1 MSIRFAK
8 MHGIGND
15 FVIIDARTQ
24 TIDWSLDLAQRIADR
39 HFGVGCDQ
47 LITIHAGENGALARY
62 RILNQDGSV
71 AGQCGNGLRCVA
83 AWLWRDDPELPNPL
97 QIDGDAGRMVCER
110 LADGRIRAA
119 IGEPVFDP
127 AAIPLLADAPAAHYL
142 LDVGAAE
149 IEIGAVSM
157 GNPHCLLLVPSVD
170 TAPVATLGP
179 LIERHP
185 RFPDRVN
192 VGFAELV
199 SRQTIRLRVFER
211 GVGETLACG
220 SGASAAVAVLRQRDL
235 VDPTVQVDLP
245 GGRLDITWTGPGSSL
260 LMSGPAQ
267 FVFDGIWNHD

>member
-1 MSIRFAK
+1 MSIRFTK

-15 FVIIDARTQ
+15 FVIIDARSQ
-24 TIDWSLDLAQRIADR
+24 PVDWSAELAEQIADR

-47 LITIHAGENGALARY
+47 LITIHAGTDGAAARY

-83 AWLWRDDPELPNPL
+83 AWLWRDNPALPNPL
-97 QIDGDAGRMVCER
+97 LIDGDAGRMVCER

-119 IGEPVFDP
+119 IGEPMFAP
-127 AAIPLLADAPAAHYL
+127 AQIPFMADEPAAHYL
-142 LDVGAAE
+142 LELADGS
-149 IEIGAVSM
+149 IDIGAVSM
-157 GNPHCLLLVPSVD
+157 GNPHCLVVVPSVD
-170 TAPVATLGP
+170 QAPVATLGA
-179 LIERHP
+179 LLERHP

-192 VGFAELV
+192 VGFAEVV
-199 SRQTIRLRVFER
+199 SRAAIRLRVFER

-220 SGASAAVAVLRQRDL
+220 SGASAAVAILRQRDV
-235 VDPTVQVDLP
+235 VDATVGVDLP
-245 GGRLDITWTGPGSSL
+245 GGHLDISWAGPGSTL